1 MAVRKSTKKADKPDE
16 TSVAAFISGGGSS
29 PRSDANGSEKVRPK
43 LTLERGLLEQV
54 DAACKPPHRKP
65 GVSRNHWIVE
75 AIIEKLEREG
85 LA

>member
-1 MAVRKSTKKADKPDE
+1 MAVRKSTKKAD
-16 TSVAAFISGGGSS
+16 VAAFISGGGTS
-29 PRSDANGSEKVRPK
+29 PRPTNGGDKVRPK

-54 DAACKPPHRKP
+54 DAACKPPHRKL